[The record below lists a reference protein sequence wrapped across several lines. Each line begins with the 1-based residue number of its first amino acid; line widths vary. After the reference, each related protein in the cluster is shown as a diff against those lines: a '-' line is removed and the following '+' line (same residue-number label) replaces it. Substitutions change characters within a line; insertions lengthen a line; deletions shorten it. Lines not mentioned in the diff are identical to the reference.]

1 MKPTSSGYAD
11 VNGIKLYHEIYGQGE
26 PLMLIHGGLTTIGEM
41 QGWVQPLAKTWQ
53 VIAVEMQGHGRTSDT
68 DRPMSF
74 TTMGDDVAGSVP
86 LAWPRLRRL
95 PALAADRCPLG
106 S

>member
-41 QGWVQPLAKTWQ
+41 QGWVQA
-53 VIAVEMQGHGRTSDT
+53 DT
-68 DRPMSF
+68 VRQRSF
-74 TTMGDDVAGSVP
+74 IVSAHRISSP
-86 LAWPRLRRL
+86 WPRATSRRASRL
-95 PALAADRCPLG
+95 TLA
-106 S
+106 